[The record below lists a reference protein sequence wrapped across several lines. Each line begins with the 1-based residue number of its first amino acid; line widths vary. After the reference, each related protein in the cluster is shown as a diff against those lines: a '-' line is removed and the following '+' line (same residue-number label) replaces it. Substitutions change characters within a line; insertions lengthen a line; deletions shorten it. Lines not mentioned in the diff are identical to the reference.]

1 MFRLFLEFSGELFH
15 RNVNG
20 ISVEFAVPNQMMLR
34 FLRISRVF
42 QRNERY
48 WRSSQGLEA
57 ACDFPVCKRCFIKLC
72 VRKQRLLIGDGFFFV
87 EFLRG
92 GGGIVGN
99 IGRLGE
105 WRKRIRC
112 VGISVELRCSNHR
125 LFTLHSVRQSEVK
138 STREVNA
145 SVETFRRTSRLSFNI
160 ICSLIDNAY

>member
-92 GGGIVGN
+92 GGGY
-99 IGRLGE
+99 R
-105 WRKRIRC
+105 WKY
-112 VGISVELRCSNHR
+112 
-125 LFTLHSVRQSEVK
+125 
-138 STREVNA
+138 REAGGMEEEN
-145 SVETFRRTSRLSFNI
+145 TMCWNFCRTSVQQSSIVYSALS
-160 ICSLIDNAY
+160 